1 MMEAET
7 GVMLLE
13 ARGARVPGSQQ
24 HQEEAREDFSLEA
37 SEGAQPSQHLHFRL
51 LAFRTVRKQTPD
63 WAAKFLPI
71 GYSTHR
77 NLIHTSLDALK
88 HWSLLN
94 RNKNLK
100 KQHGFFSR
108 TNNFAFSSFNQQ
120 NWPVLLR

>member
-51 LAFRTVRKQTPD
+51 LAFRTVRINFCFQPPVCAT
-63 WAAKFLPI
+63 
-71 GYSTHR
+71 
-77 NLIHTSLDALK
+77 
-88 HWSLLN
+88 LL
-94 RNKNLK
+94 
-100 KQHGFFSR
+100 
-108 TNNFAFSSFNQQ
+108 QQ
-120 NWPVLLR
+120 P